1 MRKSIKEH
9 PLDLT
14 CEPSTSKYDASMLQ
28 LINDSVLSPPE
39 LAQIV
44 CDLSSPEQNRTSSFS
59 ADLTYTIDEQKTCV
73 SIVLK
78 NDDELD
84 DERLSETSEPVFA
97 SQSFDD
103 LEDDEASE
111 ARREEDFATSFQD
124 DELGSLE
131 VDGTLNESSSFF
143 ALNDTVVGDD
153 CYVSLFEIR
162 FILELIIII
171 FAIRTTI
178 EKLQ

>member
-1 MRKSIKEH
+1 MI
-9 PLDLT
+9 
-14 CEPSTSKYDASMLQ
+14 Q

-39 LAQIV
+39 IAQMV

-78 NDDELD
+78 NDQDED

-103 LEDDEASE
+103 LEDDGASE

-143 ALNDTVVGDD
+143 GLNDTVLVDE
-153 CYVSLFEIR
+153 CYVSD
-162 FILELIIII
+162 LIHIYS
-171 FAIRTTI
+171 
-178 EKLQ
+178 L

>member
-1 MRKSIKEH
+1 MRKSIKDH

-59 ADLTYTIDEQKTCV
+59 ADLTYTIDDQKTCV
-73 SIVLK
+73 SMVLK
-78 NDDELD
+78 NDD

-103 LEDDEASE
+103 FEDDEASE

-143 ALNDTVVGDD
+143 GLNETVLVDQ
-153 CYVSLFEIR
+153 CYVS
-162 FILELIIII
+162 
-171 FAIRTTI
+171 
-178 EKLQ
+178 